1 MKTVRWKKIQQ
12 VPCLAIKRC
21 LLLPLFLLSLASCSN
36 FEKGPVGNPRV
47 PEPAKAVE
55 LNRYLGRWYEIA
67 RYEAG
72 FQKGCEFVT
81 ADYSLR
87 TDDKVKVV
95 NSCRRGGQDAP
106 LDSVEGQAYV
116 VEDSQ
121 NAKLRVSFFWP
132 FYGDYWVLD
141 HGDAYDWTIVGE
153 PSGHYLWLMT
163 RDVHPSAETVQNLKD
178 RAAQMGYDL
187 GLLRMTKQ

>member
-1 MKTVRWKKIQQ
+1 MRTIRWKQRQKES
-12 VPCLAIKRC
+12 CHASRRF
-21 LLLPLFLLSLASCSN
+21 LLLFFLLSVASCSN
-36 FEKGPVGNPRV
+36 FEKGPVGNSHV
-47 PEPAKAVE
+47 PEPAKSVE
-55 LNRYLGRWYEIA
+55 LKPYLGRWYEIA

-87 TDDKVKVV
+87 TDGKIKVV
-95 NSCRRGGQDAP
+95 NSCRRGGPDAP

-116 VEDSQ
+116 VDGSQ

-132 FYGDYWVLD
+132 FYGNYWVLD
-141 HGDAYDWTIVGE
+141 HGEAYDWTIVGE

-163 RDVHPSAETVQNLKD
+163 RDPSPSAETVQKLKD

-187 GLLRMTKQ
+187 GLLRMTRQ